1 MNCLGQIAIIFQ
13 QAIGEL
19 WRHKLRSFLTMFGIS
34 WGIIALA
41 LLTASGEG
49 FNRGQRESMKQIG
62 DAIVIMSGGRTGSQA
77 GGQRAGRYIRFHRD
91 NVQAIREQC
100 PAIETVAGEIK
111 TWNVPAESDFNAGR
125 FLTLGV
131 DPEYLKIRTLPV
143 STGRN
148 IRRNDVEQ
156 SNRVCVLGDSVK
168 DQLFEDRT
176 DIIGQ
181 TVRINGF
188 HYRVIGLLSKKNQDS
203 SYDGWDNDKILIPT
217 SSLIKDCPQN
227 HAMASEDQLNLI
239 VYRAKSDELWEEAQ
253 KQVRRTLG
261 NIYGFDPNDETAV
274 SIWDTIETSS
284 TFEGMFQSIQIFLGA
299 VALLT
304 LSLGGMS
311 VMNTMFTSVTERT
324 GEIGLKKAMG
334 ARQSRILCEFFLEGF
349 ILASLSGGAGILF
362 ALGLASLV
370 NSFPMPAYFAG
381 LPMDFFLVFRLTL
394 ILGAVA
400 VIASMPPAWRASR
413 MDPVVAM
420 NYEK

>member
-1 MNCLGQIAIIFQ
+1 MTYWSQIAGIFQ
-13 QAIGEL
+13 QAITEL

-49 FNRGQRESMKQIG
+49 FNQGQRENMKQIG
-62 DAIVIMSGGRTGSQA
+62 DAIVIMWGGRTASQA
-77 GGQRAGRYIRFHRD
+77 GGQRAGRYIQLHRD

-100 PAIETVAGEIK
+100 PAIETVAGEVK

-125 FLTLGV
+125 FLTMGV

-156 SNRVCVLGDSVK
+156 NNRVCVLGDSVK
-168 DQLFEDRT
+168 EQLFENRT
-176 DIIGQ
+176 DIIGKN
-181 TVRINGF
+181 VRINGF
-188 HYRVIGLLSKKNQDS
+188 HYRVIGLMGKKNQDS
-203 SYDGWDNDKILIPT
+203 SYDGWDNDKILIPST
-217 SSLIKDCPQN
+217 CLIKDCPQN
-227 HAMASEDQLNLI
+227 HAMASEGHLNLI
-239 VYRAKSDELWEEAQ
+239 VYKAKSDDLWEEAQ

-261 NIYGFDPNDETAV
+261 NIHGFDPNDETAL
-274 SIWDTIETSS
+274 SFWDTIENSS
-284 TFEGMFQSIQIFLGA
+284 TFEGMFQSIGIFLGA

-311 VMNTMFTSVTERT
+311 VMNTMFTTVAERT
-324 GEIGLKKAMG
+324 GEIGLKKALG

-349 ILASLSGGAGILF
+349 ILAALSGGAGILF
-362 ALGLASLV
+362 ALGLATFV
-370 NSFPMPAYFAG
+370 NSFPMPNYFTG
-381 LPMDFFLVFRLTL
+381 LPIDFFLVLRLTL

-400 VIASMPPAWRASR
+400 IIASMPPAWRASR

>member
-1 MNCLGQIAIIFQ
+1 MISISQIIIIFH

-41 LLTASGEG
+41 LLTSSGEG
-49 FNRGQRESMKQIG
+49 FNRGQRENMKQIG
-62 DAIVIMSGGRTGSQA
+62 DAIVIMWGGRTGSQA
-77 GGQRAGRYIRFHRD
+77 GGQRAGRYIRFYRD
-91 NVQAIREQC
+91 NVQTIREQC
-100 PAIETVAGEIK
+100 PAIETVAGEVK

-131 DPEYLKIRTLPV
+131 NPEYLKIRTLHV

-148 IRRNDVEQ
+148 IRRKDVEQ
-156 SNRVCVLGDSVK
+156 SSRVCVLGDSVR

-188 HYRVIGLLSKKNQDS
+188 HYRVVGLMGKKNQDS
-203 SYDGWDNDKILIPT
+203 SYDGWDNDKILIPST
-217 SSLIKDCPQN
+217 CLIKDCPPD
-227 HAMASEDQLNLI
+227 HAMASEGRLNLI
-239 VYRAKSDELWEEAQ
+239 IYKAKSDDLWEEAQ

-261 NIYGFDPNDETAV
+261 NIHGFDPDDETAL
-274 SIWDTIETSS
+274 SFWDTIENSS
-284 TFEGMFQSIQIFLGA
+284 TFEGMFQSIGIFLGA

-311 VMNTMFTSVTERT
+311 VMNTMFTTVAERT

-334 ARQSRILCEFFLEGF
+334 ARQSRILWEFFMEGF
-349 ILASLSGGAGILF
+349 VLAALSGGAGILF
-362 ALGLASLV
+362 ALGLASVV
-370 NSFPMPAYFAG
+370 NSFPMPAYFGG
-381 LPMDFFLVFRLTL
+381 LPMDFFLVLRLTL

-400 VIASMPPAWRASR
+400 VVASMPPAWRASR

>member
-1 MNCLGQIAIIFQ
+1 MTYWSQIAGIFQ
-13 QAIGEL
+13 QAITEL

-49 FNRGQRESMKQIG
+49 FNQGQRENMKQIG
-62 DAIVIMSGGRTGSQA
+62 DAIVIMWGGRTGSQA
-77 GGQRAGRYIRFHRD
+77 GGQRAGRYIQLHRD

-100 PAIETVAGEIK
+100 PAIETVAGEVK

-125 FLTLGV
+125 FLTMGV

-156 SNRVCVLGDSVK
+156 NNRVCVLGDSVK
-168 DQLFEDRT
+168 EQLFENRT
-176 DIIGQ
+176 DIIGKN
-181 TVRINGF
+181 VRINGF
-188 HYRVIGLLSKKNQDS
+188 HYRVIGLMGKKNQDS
-203 SYDGWDNDKILIPT
+203 SYDGWDNDKILIPST
-217 SSLIKDCPQN
+217 CLIKDCPQN
-227 HAMASEDQLNLI
+227 HAMASEGHLNLI
-239 VYRAKSDELWEEAQ
+239 VYKAKSDDLWEEAQ

-261 NIYGFDPNDETAV
+261 NIHGFDPNDETAL
-274 SIWDTIETSS
+274 SFWDTIENSS
-284 TFEGMFQSIQIFLGA
+284 TFEGMFQSIGIFLGA

-311 VMNTMFTSVTERT
+311 VMNTMFTTVAERT
-324 GEIGLKKAMG
+324 GEIGLKKALG

-349 ILASLSGGAGILF
+349 ILAALSGGAGILF
-362 ALGLASLV
+362 ALGLATFV
-370 NSFPMPAYFAG
+370 NSFPMPNYFTG
-381 LPMDFFLVFRLTL
+381 LPIDFFLVLRLTL

-400 VIASMPPAWRASR
+400 IIASMPPAWRASR